1 MSNEENTVANKAVE
15 WNQRLD
21 EVREFADK
29 NSRWPSTMAKDADE
43 QALAQWWSRYK
54 YYYKKYRE
62 TGQAAGMTRGRAD
75 AIEKLIS
82 SNKNFER
89 DGVWNSRYKKV
100 AQRINEAGK
109 LWSYKTTN
117 PDEEKTLRWWNQ
129 QKTFYRKFRKGN
141 HIGGM
146 TAERADR
153 VENLLKQLN
162 HPIVS
167 NTPSDTTHSINIQ
180 IDMSSALDASTAQTN
195 TSGDHHE
202 C

>member
-1 MSNEENTVANKAVE
+1 MSNEENTGTNKAVK

-29 NSRWPSTMAKDADE
+29 NSRWPSTTAKDTDE
-43 QALAQWWSRYK
+43 KALAQWWSRYK

-82 SNKNFER
+82 SHKGFER

-100 AQRINEAGK
+100 AQRIDEVGK

-117 PDEEKTLRWWNQ
+117 PDEEKVLRWWNQ
-129 QKTFYRKFRKGN
+129 QKTFYRKFRKGDRV
-141 HIGGM
+141 GGM

-153 VENLLKQLN
+153 VEGLLKQLN
-162 HPIVS
+162 QPIIADTS
-167 NTPSDTTHSINIQ
+167 TDTPQSVNMQVDT
-180 IDMSSALDASTAQTN
+180 SAAPDASAAQTN
-195 TSGDHHE
+195 ITGDAQ
-202 C
+202 